1 MLTQLLSFA
10 IVLSSL
16 GVVPAGIETEVVI
29 GPEFP
34 GQYKHPASFTELA
47 NGDLYL
53 AYYGGGGEYED
64 ESKVWGMRKVKGAD
78 TWTEP
83 KIIADTPFLGE
94 GNPVVWEAPDGIVWL
109 FFVQRYGDTWSSS
122 RIHCKIS
129 RDGAQTWSDSFVL
142 AFEPGMM
149 VRSRPIVLNSGEY
162 LLGIYHETGED
173 REIVGRRTC
182 SLFLRYDPNTHTWTE
197 SERIYSRQGNLQP
210 TAVQITDNYL
220 VMYARRGGG
229 YEPVTDGWLVRAE
242 SRDGGHTWT
251 KGKDSKFPNPNA
263 ATDFIRLQNG
273 HLMLVYNDSMN
284 ERDPLTIAIS
294 TDHDKTYPYKVN
306 LGEGD
311 LDFAYPVALQTKDGK
326 IHVIY
331 TANERSTVY
340 HSVFDEQV
348 VLDAGAQ

>member
-1 MLTQLLSFA
+1 MLTPILSFA
-10 IVLSSL
+10 VVLSFL
-16 GVVPAGIETEVVI
+16 GVVPAGIQVETVI

-64 ESKVWGMRKVKGAD
+64 ESKVWGMRKVKGEAK
-78 TWTEP
+78 WTEP

-109 FFVQRYGDTWSSS
+109 FYVQRYGDTWSSS

-149 VRSRPIVLNSGEY
+149 VRSRPIVLNTGEY
-162 LLGIYHETGED
+162 LLGVYHETGED
-173 REIVGRRTC
+173 REKVGKRTC
-182 SLFLRYDPNTHTWTE
+182 SLFLRYDPKTHVWTP

-210 TAVQITDNYL
+210 SVVQINDSHLITYS
-220 VMYARRGGG
+220 RRGGD
-229 YEPVTDGWLVRAE
+229 YEPTLDGWLVRAE
-242 SRDGGHTWT
+242 SFDGGHTWT
-251 KGKDSKFPNPNA
+251 KGKDSIFPNPNA
-263 ATDFIRLQNG
+263 ATDFIKLQNG
-273 HLMLVYNDSMN
+273 HLMLVYNHSMN
-284 ERDPLTIAIS
+284 ARDPLTVAIS
-294 TDHDKTYPYKVN
+294 TDNDRTYPFRVN
-306 LGEGD
+306 LGEGN
-311 LDFAYPVALQTKDGK
+311 LDFAYPVALQTKDGL

-331 TANERSTVY
+331 TANERTTVY
-340 HSVFDEQV
+340 HAVFDEKV
-348 VLDAGAQ
+348 VLEAAIK